1 MSHPI
6 YSRQQLLNRG
16 LVKVKKIAADLGVI
30 PAGDKR
36 LIQSWVDAIT
46 QYQSTQVQ
54 ETKVEATIDC
64 DTECYEGLTQPYV
77 VLVDGVVVHRTTTY
91 QQAVRHCQWQGYTLL
106 DSRTLA
112 QDELEAEL
120 EVQAESAIQV
130 LEQVQDES
138 FVKFVVVN
146 HENGNHYTVTPAHP
160 LPRERC
166 ECGDVHF
173 RAANCKHQVAVRNF
187 LASQVEVVS
196 PTGFG
201 YYEAVVGNIN
211 NVIGTIEYHSD
222 RNCDQ
227 PWWNVRMAKE
237 TLTFTSYE
245 EAEQFIKG
253 KYVEDYLM
261 SGRGSGRISEPIK
274 DISMSIQDS
283 NFVHDFGQSYTL
295 RVNGVLAGSIFLDEF
310 KGWTI
315 DGESFQDDWRPVAS
329 QLVKLTRRELLAA

>member
-1 MSHPI
+1 MSHPK
-6 YSRQQLLNRG
+6 YTAKYLL
-16 LVKVKKIAADLGVI
+16 KKGISHCKQIAKELGI
-30 PAGDKR
+30 NPEGDKR
-36 LIQSWVDAIT
+36 QLFVWVDAII

-54 ETKVEATIDC
+54 EVEEVTATIGFDA
-64 DTECYEGLTQPYV
+64 ECYEGLTQPYTV
-77 VLVDGVVVHRTTTY
+77 VVNGEVVHRTSTY
-91 QQAVRHCQWQGYTLL
+91 QLAVRHWIWQGYTFV
-106 DSRTLA
+106 DSQSVA

-120 EVQAESAIQV
+120 EVQAESAAQSESAIEV
-130 LEQVQDES
+130 IEQIEDEG
-138 FVKFVVVN
+138 FVKFVVQSG
-146 HENGNHYTVTPAHP
+146 ENFYAVTPAHP

-222 RNCDQ
+222 RDCDQ

-245 EAEQFIKG
+245 EAEQFIKD
-253 KYVEDYLM
+253 KYVEDYFAD
-261 SGRGSGRISEPIK
+261 GRGSG
-274 DISMSIQDS
+274 
-283 NFVHDFGQSYTL
+283 
-295 RVNGVLAGSIFLDEF
+295 
-310 KGWTI
+310 
-315 DGESFQDDWRPVAS
+315 
-329 QLVKLTRRELLAA
+329 